1 MEMTRFVSNKTD
13 AKRKPTSKQIK
24 VICFMQDVALSS
36 CPALYL
42 SYNRELLF

>member
-1 MEMTRFVSNKTD
+1 MTRFCCNKTD
-13 AKRKPTSKQIK
+13 AKRKPTNKQIK
-24 VICFMQDVALSS
+24 VICFMQYVALAS